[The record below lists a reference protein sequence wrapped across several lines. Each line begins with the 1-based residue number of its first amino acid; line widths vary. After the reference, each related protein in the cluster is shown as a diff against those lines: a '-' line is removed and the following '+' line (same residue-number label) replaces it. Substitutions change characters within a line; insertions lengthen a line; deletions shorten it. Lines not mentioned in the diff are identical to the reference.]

1 MKKKALLQAINDCGY
16 VYTDLE
22 SGTRVRVVK
31 RPLMNQVIRFGP
43 EKFKVTELN
52 GNDLL
57 IE

>member
-31 RPLMNQVIRFGP
+31 KPLKDQVICFGP
-43 EKFKVTELN
+43 DGFKVTELN

-57 IE
+57 IG